1 MKKIDSLRD
10 AVTRHNRWSRAN
22 PDKMT
27 VFVDSGHICFTDDT
41 PSFAY
46 SYTVILFVMDFT
58 GDINDFTIPVMRWL
72 WFNQRDLLLNPEKNK
87 ELKFSTAINDDDSA
101 DILFEFPLFERVKV
115 TLNEHGELS
124 GEYLPE
130 PNMPDFSTGGE
141 WDSVFIDKTFATT
154 AGGNQ

>member
-10 AVTRHNRWSRAN
+10 AVTHSNRWSRAN

-27 VFVDSGHICFTDDT
+27 VFVDGGHIRFAGDT

-46 SYTVILFVMDFT
+46 DYTVILFVMDFT

-72 WFNQRDLLLNPEKNK
+72 WFNQRDLLMNPEKNK
-87 ELKFSTAINDDDSA
+87 EFKFSTAINDDDSA

-115 TLNEHGELS
+115 TPDEHGELS

-130 PNMPDFSTGGE
+130 PRMPDFSTGGG
-141 WDSVFIDKTFATT
+141 WDSVFIDETFT
-154 AGGNQ
+154 ADAGDSQ

>member
-10 AVTRHNRWSRAN
+10 AVTRSNRWSRAN

-27 VFVDSGHICFTDDT
+27 VFVDSGHIRFSGDT

-46 SYTVILFVMDFT
+46 DYTVILFVMDFT

-87 ELKFSTAINDDDSA
+87 AFKFSTAINDDDSA
-101 DILFEFPLFERVKV
+101 DILFEFPLFERVEV
-115 TLNEHGELS
+115 TLDKDGELS

-130 PNMPDFSTGGE
+130 PRMPQFASDGG
-141 WDSVFIDKTFATT
+141 WGGVFPDEAHAVH

>member
-1 MKKIDSLRD
+1 MLKIDSLRN
-10 AVTRHNRWSRAN
+10 AVTHSNRWSRAN

-27 VFVDSGHICFTDDT
+27 IFVDSGYIHFAGDT

-46 SYTVILFVMDFT
+46 DYTVILFVMDFT

-87 ELKFSTAINDDDSA
+87 EFKFSTAINDDDSA

-115 TLNEHGELS
+115 TPDENGELS

-130 PNMPDFSTGGE
+130 PRMPDFSTGGG
-141 WDSVFIDKTFATT
+141 WDSVFIDKTFVTT
-154 AGGNQ
+154 AGGDQ